1 MKLSPRLEE
10 FLKGLS
16 HFPWKST
23 AHTLRERFRE
33 DSLGLSASSLTFT
46 TTIAL
51 VPLITVALALFTA
64 FPMFAKFQDVL
75 QKWLVESLIPD
86 NIARQVLGY
95 LTQFAGKANRLG
107 TAGLAVLFVT
117 ALSLVFTIDRTLNGI
132 WRVRRPRPLGQR
144 VLIYWAA
151 VTLGPLLLGASLTI
165 TSYIVS
171 ASRGMVGD
179 MPGGMRVLL
188 DLLEFFMVAAGMAA
202 TYRYVP
208 NTQVKWGH
216 AWTGGIFAAAGIELA
231 KKLLTIYIGMVPTYS
246 VVYGAFATVPIL
258 LVWIY
263 VAWVIVLLG
272 AVTAAYMPSLL
283 AGVQRRVM
291 VHGWQ
296 FQLALEVLQQLHRV
310 RLAPDKGLTLT
321 QLAALLRVDP
331 LHLEPVIETL
341 TALDWAGQISEVQD
355 QQEARYVLLADPDST
370 QLEPLLHQLLL
381 QRDASTQNLW
391 NKGRLSSLT
400 LRDVLLNQ

>member
-1 MKLSPRLEE
+1 MKPSPRLEE
-10 FLKGLS
+10 FLRNLS
-16 HFPWKST
+16 HFPWKNT

-33 DSLGLSASSLTFT
+33 DRLGLSASSLTFT

-51 VPLITVALALFTA
+51 VPFITVALALFTA

-107 TAGLAVLFVT
+107 AAGLAVLFVT
-117 ALSLVFTIDRTLNGI
+117 ALSLVFTIDRTLNSI
-132 WRVRRPRPLGQR
+132 WRVRQPRPLGQR

-151 VTLGPLLLGASLTI
+151 ITLGPLLLGASLTI
-165 TSYIVS
+165 TSYILT
-171 ASRGMVGD
+171 ASRGVAAE

-188 DLLEFFMVAAGMAA
+188 DALEFVMVAAGLAA

-216 AWTGGIFAAAGIELA
+216 AWSGGIFAAAGIELA
-231 KKLLTIYIGMVPTYS
+231 KKLLTIYIAMVPTYS
-246 VVYGAFATVPIL
+246 AVYGAFATVPIL

-283 AGVQRRVM
+283 AGVERRVM
-291 VHGWQ
+291 AYGWQ
-296 FQLALEVLQQLHRV
+296 FQLALEILQQLHRV
-310 RLAPDKGLTLT
+310 RAAPDKGLTLT

-341 TALDWAGQISEVQD
+341 TALDWAGKINEVQA

-370 QLEPLLHQLLL
+370 QLEPLLHRLLL

-391 NKGRLSSLT
+391 DRARLSSLT
-400 LRDVLLNQ
+400 MRDVLLNQ